1 MSLPIPATLIEH
13 LQKARHAVVVT
24 GAGISAESG
33 IPTFRDAQSGLWAQF
48 RPEELASEKGFRADP
63 ERVWQWYAWRRQQV
77 LQIQPNPGHHALA
90 HLQQRLPRLTLITQ
104 NVDGLHQ
111 AAGSSDVIE
120 LHGSIHRVRCLD
132 RDCGEMDWPADTS
145 MVPKHACGSLL
156 RPAVVWFGEY
166 LPEQALT
173 EAIAAVGHCDLLFS
187 IGTSSMVYPAAELP
201 VMAKRNGAVVV
212 EINPNPT
219 PLSQLADYVLTGEAG
234 MVLPEILKALEGK

>member
-1 MSLPIPATLIEH
+1 MTAIPAALIGR
-13 LQKARHAVVVT
+13 LLKARHIVVMT

-48 RPEELASEKGFRADP
+48 RPEELASEQGFRANP

-77 LQIQPNPGHHALA
+77 LQIQPNPGHYALA
-90 HLQQRLPRLTLITQ
+90 QLQQRLPRLTLITQ

-111 AAGSSDVIE
+111 MAGSTDVIE

-132 RDCGEMDWPADTS
+132 RDCGEMDWPEDTGT
-145 MVPKHACGSLL
+145 VPKHTCGSLL

-166 LPEQALT
+166 LPEQALARAV
-173 EAIAAVGHCDLLFS
+173 EAVADCDLLFS
-187 IGTSSMVYPAAELP
+187 IGTSGMVYPAAELP
-201 VMAKRNGAVVV
+201 LTAKRNGAVVV

-219 PLSQLADYVLTGEAG
+219 PLSQIADFTLAGASGV
-234 MVLPEILKALEGK
+234 VLPAIVKALDS